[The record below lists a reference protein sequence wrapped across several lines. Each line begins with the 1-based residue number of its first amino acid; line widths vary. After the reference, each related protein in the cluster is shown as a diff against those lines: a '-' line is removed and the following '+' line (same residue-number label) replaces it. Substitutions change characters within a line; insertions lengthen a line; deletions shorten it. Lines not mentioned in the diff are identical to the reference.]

1 MASTGPMNGTAVL
14 LYDGTTA
21 IGYGTSVGLN
31 LARSPIDVSNKS
43 SAGWKESIYGQGSG
57 SFDFE
62 GVFTEDGTVSFS
74 TLYAK
79 LAAKTV
85 ITAKWASA
93 VVGDKNY
100 SASVLITSL
109 SNTSPMEDK
118 ITFSATFEITGAPTQ
133 GTNP

>member
-1 MASTGPMNGTAVL
+1 MASVGPMNGTAVL
-14 LYDGTTA
+14 LYDGATA
-21 IGYGTSVGLN
+21 IGYGTSIGLN
-31 LARSPIDVSNKS
+31 LSRSPIDVSSKN

-62 GVFTEDGTVSFS
+62 GVFTEDSTVSFS
-74 TLYAK
+74 TLYTK
-79 LAAKTV
+79 LAAKTT

-93 VVGDKNY
+93 VAGDKNY
-100 SASVLITSL
+100 SASVLLTSL
-109 SNTSPMEDK
+109 SQSGPMEDK